1 MAARASRL
9 QVEVVAREGRLWH
22 GACSQVQIPAQ
33 DGSLGVL
40 PGRQP
45 ILVMLAAGEVLVDA
59 EDGRHTFHVEGG
71 FASVD
76 SDYVT
81 VVADHGTVA

>member
-1 MAARASRL
+1 MARSEFGL
-9 QVEVVAREGRLWH
+9 QTDIVAPDGRQWH
-22 GACSQVQIPAQ
+22 GRCSQVQIPAI
-33 DGSLGVL
+33 DGSLGIL

-45 ILVMLAAGEVLVDA
+45 ILVMLGEGDVIVDA
-59 EDGRHTFHVEGG
+59 EDGRHTFAMNGG

-81 VVADHGTVA
+81 VVAQRDIVS

>member
-1 MAARASRL
+1 MTDSTGL
-9 QVEVVAREGRLWH
+9 QVEVVAREGRLWS
-22 GACSQVQIPAQ
+22 GKASQVRIPAQ
-33 DGSLGVL
+33 DGSLGIL

-45 ILVMLAAGEVLVDA
+45 LLAMLGVGELVVESAQGA
-59 EDGRHTFHVEGG
+59 RTFTIEGG

-81 VVADHGTVA
+81 VVADHATVA